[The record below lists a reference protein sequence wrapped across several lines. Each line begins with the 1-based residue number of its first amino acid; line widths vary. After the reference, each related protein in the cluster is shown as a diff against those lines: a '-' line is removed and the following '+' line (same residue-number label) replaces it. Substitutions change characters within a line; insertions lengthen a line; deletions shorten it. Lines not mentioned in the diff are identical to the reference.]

1 MGKAASSLLSAFPE
15 QGVCP
20 FPQLILRD
28 GPSKLLE
35 RKKADGA
42 MNQMN
47 DTWDLEGG
55 LFTPVALELK

>member
-1 MGKAASSLLSAFPE
+1 MGKAASPFLSELPDL
-15 QGVCP
+15 GVHA

-28 GPSKLLE
+28 GPPQLLG

-47 DTWDLEGG
+47 DTWDPEGG

>member
-1 MGKAASSLLSAFPE
+1 MGKAASFFLSELPE
-15 QGVCP
+15 LGIRA

-28 GPSKLLE
+28 GPPKLLG

-42 MNQMN
+42 MNQVN